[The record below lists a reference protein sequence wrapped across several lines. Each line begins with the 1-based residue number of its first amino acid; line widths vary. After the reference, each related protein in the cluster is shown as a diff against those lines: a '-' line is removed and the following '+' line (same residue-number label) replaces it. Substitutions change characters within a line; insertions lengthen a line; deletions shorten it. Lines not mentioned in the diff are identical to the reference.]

1 MEKSFKTTNLQEF
14 NEMLHNGIVNFE
26 FVKKDGTI
34 RQAKGTLVAE
44 HLPAP
49 KANSDAPARK
59 TNENV
64 LVYFDMEKQ
73 SFRSFVKESFLGE
86 KKKKNNF
93 FDTKICILKNNVLSL

>member
-1 MEKSFKTTNLQEF
+1 MEKTFKTTSLESFQ
-14 NEMLHNGIVNFE
+14 EMLRNGIVDFE
-26 FVKKDGTI
+26 FVKKDGTV

-49 KANSDAPARK
+49 KADSDAPARK

-73 SFRSFVKESFLGE
+73 SFRSFVKSSFVGAY
-86 KKKKNNF
+86 
-93 FDTKICILKNNVLSL
+93 